1 MTLTDAG
8 PTMPFMTTMIKNM
21 QSFMLKPI
29 FPRAG
34 TEMMFSLRWVTIIFI
49 FNNLTPDFVPGFTS
63 ALIDDLN
70 MLLFFFNL

>member
-8 PTMPFMTTMIKNM
+8 PTMPFMATMIKNM

-49 FNNLTPDFVPGFTS
+49 FNNLTPDSVHGLTF
-63 ALIDDLN
+63 ALIVDLKKN
-70 MLLFFFNL
+70 